1 LYLRIFFFYYK
12 ENQLSEL
19 STEKDNLNREVNRRE
34 ISAIEIERSQ
44 AQRDQLLSQQKSVDL
59 QLEGKRKIMGEYEV
73 NLRKIIDEVNDTKLY
88 ININIKQLWNYI

>member
-1 LYLRIFFFYYK
+1 MYLRIFFFYYK

-88 ININIKQLWNYI
+88 ININIKQL